1 MSSSIEL
8 WNIDT
13 AYILCIRE
21 PRVQPACLTVIDML
35 METIRYGFI
44 RSASVS
50 KLPLSTAILSQ
61 CMRIPRQLR
70 NLFWRNKQTQR
81 PMHVYFW
88 LFIPWQG
95 WMCITATFI
104 TFQICCFL
112 SFASIWI
119 QIHCEMSWNMFL
131 IYITYANLL
140 NRSRTIWT
148 HLS

>member
-1 MSSSIEL
+1 MLISQRAQGILQSSFSIKFRLFPQIPNGEMSSSIEL

-13 AYILCIRE
+13 AYLLCIRE

-70 NLFWRNKQTQR
+70 NLF
-81 PMHVYFW
+81 
-88 LFIPWQG
+88 
-95 WMCITATFI
+95 
-104 TFQICCFL
+104 
-112 SFASIWI
+112 
-119 QIHCEMSWNMFL
+119 
-131 IYITYANLL
+131 
-140 NRSRTIWT
+140 
-148 HLS
+148 